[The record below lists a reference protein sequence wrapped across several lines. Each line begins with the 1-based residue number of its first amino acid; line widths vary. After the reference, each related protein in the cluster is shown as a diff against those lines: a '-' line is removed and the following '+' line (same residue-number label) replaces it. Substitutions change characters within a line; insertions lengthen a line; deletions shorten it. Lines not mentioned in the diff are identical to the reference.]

1 VHKKAWPP
9 VRLFYAINFKAMGAL
24 VNSAFCSYHKNMMK
38 RKSRKLLC
46 IIPLVPYLACFFSGP
61 VYSQAEDSAQDTG
74 FEVLQNRSGGVTI
87 TAYTGTGKDVVIPET
102 IGGLPVTVI
111 GNKAFYRQDLDSVII
126 PETVSTIEPLA
137 FAENRLGS
145 ISLRGCVF
153 IGYEAFAGNQLTSV
167 VFPEQLVS
175 IGPRAFFNNK
185 LTSITMYSHVT
196 NIGRDAF
203 AGNPLNSI
211 TLGDNRNIFTSQGFE
226 LSFVNCYAGAGRKAG
241 LYVKD
246 GRIWTRKE

>member
-1 VHKKAWPP
+1 MV
-9 VRLFYAINFKAMGAL
+9 
-24 VNSAFCSYHKNMMK
+24 K
-38 RKSRKLLC
+38 RKSRKPLC
-46 IIPLVPYLACFFSGP
+46 IIPLVPFLVCFFSPPAYG
-61 VYSQAEDSAQDTG
+61 QAEDARDAG

-111 GNKAFYRQDLDSVII
+111 GNKAFYRKDLDSVVI

-145 ISLRGCVF
+145 VSLRGCVF
-153 IGYEAFAGNQLTSV
+153 IGYEAFAGNRLTGV

-175 IGPRAFFNNK
+175 IGPRAFLNNR
-185 LTSITMYSHVT
+185 LTSITMHGRVT

-203 AGNPLNSI
+203 AGNPLDSI
-211 TLGDNRNIFTSQGFE
+211 TMGDNRNIFTSQGFE
-226 LSFVNCYAGAGRKAG
+226 PSFVNCYTGGGRKAG

>member
-1 VHKKAWPP
+1 
-9 VRLFYAINFKAMGAL
+9 
-24 VNSAFCSYHKNMMK
+24 MMK
-38 RKSRKLLC
+38 RKSWKPLC
-46 IIPLVPYLACFFSGP
+46 LIPLVPFFICFFPLP
-61 VYSQAEDSAQDTG
+61 VYSQAGDPSWDAG
-74 FEVLQNRSGGVTI
+74 FEVLQNRAGGVTI

-111 GNKAFYRQDLDSVII
+111 GNKAFYRKDLDSVSI

-145 ISLRGCVF
+145 VSLRGCMF
-153 IGYEAFAGNQLTSV
+153 IGYEAFAGNRLTGV

-175 IGPRAFFNNK
+175 IGPRAFLNNK
-185 LTSITMYSHVT
+185 LTSITMYSRVT

-203 AGNPLNSI
+203 AGNPLDSI
-211 TLGDNRNIFTSQGFE
+211 IMGDNRNIFTSQGFE
-226 LSFVNCYAGAGRKAG
+226 LSFVNCYAGTGRKAG

-246 GRIWTRKE
+246 GRIWTRQE